1 MKNFWYKLV
10 MAAMVLTLSAG
21 ISMNVFAYD
30 EAEIIDI
37 TTQYLDSWNTTDF
50 EQLIEENAQDP
61 KAVEQFTAWQTE
73 KSKLGEFDSITETTV
88 SEADGV
94 ITAVL
99 KAKYSNNNL
108 TLTISYDSAAVENYG
123 AAYGV
128 MNIDAKAGQT
138 GGKPDMG
145 KAALNTAMGMG
156 IVFIVLILISG
167 VISLLKFVPG
177 WIGGLSGS
185 NKAAPQ
191 KEVPAAPVSVVQ
203 EEEEELADDTE
214 LAAVITAAIMASAPA
229 ASSDGLVVR
238 SIRRRR

>member
-1 MKNFWYKLV
+1 MKKFWYKLV

-37 TTQYLDSWNTTDF
+37 TKQYLESWNTTDF
-50 EQLIEENAQDP
+50 EQLIEESAQDP
-61 KAVEQFTAWQTE
+61 NAVEQFTAWQTE

-99 KAKYSNNNL
+99 KAKYSNSNL

-128 MNIDAKAGQT
+128 MNIDAKADKAA
-138 GGKPDMG
+138 GKPDMG
-145 KAALNTAMGMG
+145 RAALNTAMGMG
-156 IVFIVLILISG
+156 IVFIVLIVISG

-177 WIGGLSGS
+177 WIDGLTGG
-185 NKAAPQ
+185 NKAVPQ
-191 KEVPAAPVSVVQ
+191 KEAPAAPVTPVEA
-203 EEEEELADDTE
+203 EEVPADDSE
-214 LAAVITAAIMASAPA
+214 LVAVITAAIMASAPA